1 MAAAAKCNISFQIY
15 YTSSI
20 PTTGATALFEY
31 RIKNSAD
38 SHIQY
43 NITSVPVSGGL
54 INVPNFPASG
64 EYEYKLRLTAN
75 GVSANQTGSFVVREC
90 SPPPCETPKIDKV
103 YLGEKDQILME
114 YSTDPQ
120 NLYAVE
126 YQIATDSKF
135 TNIIHVRVIMG
146 SDYKPTEY
154 IEMNDG
160 TIVNK
165 TTYFIRVRRHC
176 SSSVVSPWSDVVE
189 FQSGDWRN
197 FLESFWL
204 ASGDDLSLDICNG
217 LEKYAW
223 KANVTLSTPEPKVGS
238 LIYLLDGML
247 AIRENI
253 RNFGQGV
260 PIKFMDNGIGW
271 IRFSDVT
278 PSIVYIVDPKTAQIL
293 NIESKLECP
302 TP

>member
-1 MAAAAKCNISFQIY
+1 MAAATTCNISFQIY

-20 PTTGATALFEY
+20 PTTGATALLEY

-38 SHIQY
+38 PYIQY
-43 NITSVPVSGGL
+43 NITSVPASGGS
-54 INVPNFPASG
+54 ISVPNFPASG

-75 GVSANQTGSFVVREC
+75 GVSANQTGSFVVGEC
-90 SPPPCETPKIDKV
+90 SPPSCETPKIDKV
-103 YLGEKDQILME
+103 YLGEKDQIIMD

-126 YQIATDSKF
+126 YQIATDDKF

-176 SSSVVSPWSDVVE
+176 SSSVVSPWSGFVE
-189 FQSGDWRN
+189 FQSGEWRN
-197 FLESFWL
+197 LLESFWL
-204 ASGDDLSLDICNG
+204 AHGDDLSPDICKG
-217 LEKYAW
+217 LENYAW
-223 KANVTLSTPEPKVGS
+223 KTNVTLSTPEPKAGS
-238 LIYLLDGML
+238 LIYLTNGML
-247 AIRENI
+247 ATRENI
-253 RNFGQGV
+253 RILEQGV
-260 PIKFMDNGIGW
+260 PVRFTDNGIGW
-271 IRFSDVT
+271 IRFSNIT
-278 PSIVYIVDPKTAQIL
+278 PGVVYIVDPKTAQIL
-293 NIESKLECP
+293 NVESQLECP
-302 TP
+302 IP